1 MGFRPGSSPINK
13 SSTPAKHGL
22 SNPLFQIPRNQH
34 TLRMETMLRTCAA
47 PPQPPS
53 NLAAGTPSRRPT
65 NRTAD
70 QPPGQTPEQREQ
82 REAPGSARGV
92 GPGPLHRSVVVKR
105 IIQRREQLVLP
116 AHGRIS
122 SRWRGSCRFR
132 RSGCRRGTGRSRRCE
147 PSGPRHGWRWR

>member
-13 SSTPAKHGL
+13 NSTPTKHGL
-22 SNPLFQIPRNQH
+22 SDPPPQIPRSRH
-34 TLRMETMLRTCAA
+34 ALRMETMLRTCAA
-47 PPQPPS
+47 LPRS
-53 NLAAGTPSRRPT
+53 SPT
-65 NRTAD
+65 NHAAT
-70 QPPGQTPEQREQ
+70 QTPGQTPEQRKQ
-82 REAPGSARGV
+82 REAPGSARSV
-92 GPGPLHRSVVVKR
+92 GPGLLHRSVVVKR